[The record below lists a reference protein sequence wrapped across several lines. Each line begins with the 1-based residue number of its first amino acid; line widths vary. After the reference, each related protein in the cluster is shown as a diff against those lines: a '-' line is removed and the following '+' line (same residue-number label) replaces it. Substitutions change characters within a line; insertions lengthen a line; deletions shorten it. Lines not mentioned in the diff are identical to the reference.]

1 MKFQG
6 LMSVLAVSATLLL
19 SGCGKPPACGDDAT
33 LKTVREVITE
43 QLQKELKVQSKND
56 PDGWVQKFIG
66 SVRVKLSRIVSEG
79 YNDGAKKQLCSASL
93 SVSSLAGEVGEL
105 PVKYST
111 QTTEDKG
118 APFMIAVD
126 GAMPIVNE
134 VVVRGDAYYRSNR
147 WSGDWTGTYS
157 CKGIDGEQSG
167 AQGPFSQQVTLV
179 VKETEGHMQRTA
191 AGGGYEK
198 IGGNF
203 VVDPEGKVTI
213 ELGGPGQNSPT
224 DRWIAEFSGPVSGSR
239 VSVEGVIRLMKS
251 YPSEPERVIRR
262 CQLDL
267 RQVQRATVG
276 TGSTAPLK
284 N

>member
-19 SGCGKPPACGDDAT
+19 SGCDKPPACGDDAT

-66 SVRVKLSRIVSEG
+66 SVQVKLSRIVSEG
-79 YNDGAKKQLCSASL
+79 YKEDAKKQLCSASL

-118 APFMIAVD
+118 ASFMIAMD
-126 GAMPIVNE
+126 GAMPIVDE
-134 VVVRGDAYYRSNR
+134 VMARGDAYYRSNR
-147 WSGDWTGTYS
+147 WNGDWVGTYS
-157 CKGIDGEQSG
+157 CQGIDGQQTG
-167 AQGPFSQQVTLV
+167 PQGPFRQRVTLV
-179 VKETEGHMQRTA
+179 VKGTEGHMQRTA

-198 IGGNF
+198 VGGNF
-203 VVDPEGKVTI
+203 VIDAEGQVTI
-213 ELGGPGQNSPT
+213 ELGGPGQNSPL
-224 DRWIAEFSGPVSGSR
+224 DRWVAEFAGPVDGNR
-239 VSVEGVIRLMKS
+239 LQVPGVIRLSKS
-251 YPSEPERVIRR
+251 SPNEQEQVLRR
-262 CQLDL
+262 CELEL
-267 RQVQRATVG
+267 TLLKGAAAKISSETM
-276 TGSTAPLK
+276 LK